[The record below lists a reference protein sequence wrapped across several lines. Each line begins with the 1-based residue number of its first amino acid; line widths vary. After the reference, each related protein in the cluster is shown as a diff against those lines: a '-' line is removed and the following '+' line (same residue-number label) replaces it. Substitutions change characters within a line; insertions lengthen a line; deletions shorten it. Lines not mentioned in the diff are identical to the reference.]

1 MYYPALTWRPISS
14 CLMQASTRGIV
25 SSKRIISSATD
36 LFRCRRATTAAAAMS
51 LTKTRKVHTA
61 RREQSTLLHFWSIA
75 YGLGQPDRGS
85 RVSVKLWTEAG
96 HRGPV
101 LRSVTSP
108 SGPAE
113 DLVEFQSPSAAHG
126 LRRDAGPSHLDACGG
141 SCSHSGGQ
149 ARSSTQH

>member
-96 HRGPV
+96 HRGWV
-101 LRSVTSP
+101 LRSVTRTKIFTTWPCSYRYSSWSRVLP
-108 SGPAE
+108 CWSTCWIH
-113 DLVEFQSPSAAHG
+113 LVY
-126 LRRDAGPSHLDACGG
+126 RV
-141 SCSHSGGQ
+141 
-149 ARSSTQH
+149 